1 MMRCRQLCA
10 QGVSASAGLW
20 QDDSNSRSRQAGVA
34 LTAHLAAF
42 SRPEAVAIL
51 PQVSPPA
58 TPQTELQPGTPGK
71 PSAGGAVV
79 VGNWASACVKHHRL
93 ACCISVQTSRRAC
106 S

>member
-1 MMRCRQLCA
+1 VPR
-10 QGVSASAGLW
+10 ASSIVPARGKTTATAAAA
-20 QDDSNSRSRQAGVA
+20 RQAGVA

-42 SRPEAVAIL
+42 SRPDAVAIL

-79 VGNWASACVKHHRL
+79 VGNWASACVKHHWL
-93 ACCISVQTSRRAC
+93 ACWISVQT
-106 S
+106 